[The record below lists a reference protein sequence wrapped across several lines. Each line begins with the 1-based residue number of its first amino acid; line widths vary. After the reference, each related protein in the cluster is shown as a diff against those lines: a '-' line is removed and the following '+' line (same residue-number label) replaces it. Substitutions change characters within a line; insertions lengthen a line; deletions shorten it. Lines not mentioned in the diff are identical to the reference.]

1 MTFFFH
7 IFENHFIKAIN
18 HMKSFLK
25 YTLATITGIIIVSIL
40 FFVILLASLS
50 TMMIS
55 GEKPVSISENSILV
69 LKAGATIPDQGNTNP
84 YAGFDIINMTVTPLP
99 GLNDILQNIK
109 KASADDK
116 IKGILI
122 ENGLLPSGWATTEE
136 VREALEKFREGGKFV
151 IAYADYVLL
160 QECYYLSTA
169 ADKIYVNPSST
180 VDFKGLSGEVMFYKK
195 ALEKLGVEVQV
206 TRHGKFKGAVE
217 PYILDKLSKENR
229 EQIES
234 YVGSIWS
241 HVIGNISKSR
251 GIAPEKLNLLA
262 DNLTGY
268 VASGAY
274 ENGLVDGLIYRDALI
289 DTLKI
294 RSGLTTDD
302 KIALVPMH
310 KYTKVPDPKKM
321 VSAKNKIA
329 VIYASGTIV
338 MGKGGENNIGGDGFG
353 ELIRKERKDTTVKA
367 IVLRVNSPGGNAIA
381 SDIMWRELELASK
394 IKPVVISM
402 GNYAASGGYFISA
415 PGTKIF
421 ASPTTI
427 TGSIGV
433 FGLIPNTGKLMNQ
446 KLGIS
451 TETVNTNKNSDFP
464 SIYRPMEIY
473 EKEVMQLSIEKVYS
487 DFVSKVSSGRKMTFA
502 AVDSIGQGRVW
513 SGTDAKRLGLVD
525 ETGGLRAS
533 VEEAAKLAGIE
544 TYSLRELPVAE
555 DPFTRVLSQLS
566 ARIRMRILKNEL
578 GEYKKI
584 FDEIQEIKNLSG
596 IQARLPYFIEVH

>member
-7 IFENHFIKAIN
+7 IFENHFIKSIN

-25 YTLATITGIIIVSIL
+25 YTLATITGIIIITIL

-55 GEKPVSISENSILV
+55 GEKAVSIPENSILV
-69 LKAGATIPDQGNTNP
+69 LKAGASIPDQGNTNP
-84 YAGFDIINMTVTPLP
+84 YAGFDIINMTITPLP
-99 GLNDILQNIK
+99 GLNEILQNIK

-122 ENGLLPSGWATTEE
+122 ENGLLSSGWATTEE

-169 ADKIYVNPSST
+169 ADKIYINPSST

-229 EQIES
+229 EQIET

-241 HVIGNISKSR
+241 HVVENISKSR

-274 ENGLVDGLIYRDALI
+274 EGGLVDGLIYRDALI

-321 VSAKNKIA
+321 VSVKNKIA

-338 MGKGGENNIGGDGFG
+338 MGKGGDNNIGGDSYG

-394 IKPVVISM
+394 VKPVVISM

-433 FGLIPNTGKLMNQ
+433 FGLIPNAGKLMNQ

-473 EKEVMQLSIEKVYS
+473 EKQVMQLSIEKVYS
-487 DFVSKVSSGRKMTFA
+487 DFVSKVSSGRKMSVA

-513 SGTDAKRLGLVD
+513 SGTDAKRIGLVD

-555 DPFTRVLSQLS
+555 DPFTRILSQLTGE
-566 ARIRMRILKNEL
+566 IRMRILKNEL